1 MGNRKNCLVREG
13 HVCGGQVTRASLQGF
28 LRASVHVSL
37 GNRAML
43 SRMVRKLGSAQVDER
58 GKYNSKQASVHISL

>member
-43 SRMVRKLGSAQVDER
+43 SRMVRKLGSA
-58 GKYNSKQASVHISL
+58 